1 MKRNRY
7 VDIVKGICI
16 LCVLYAHINI
26 ITQMEEIKSYFN
38 IFIYQFFLTAF
49 YIISGFYLK
58 NLEEPKKFFS
68 TKIKKWYVKL
78 IIYYL
83 PFVLLH
89 NVFIYLG
96 LYDIGKVYGNK
107 VTILYGCK
115 DMIIKSIETFLL
127 MGREPLLGAMWFFI
141 SQIIALMGLSI
152 VVYILRKISLK
163 HNIDQN
169 KLILI
174 VLMIFLIISAFCT
187 EVLSITIPRI
197 SIAISIMILIY
208 IGYCFNNYYKVKWNS
223 KFYFIISLLVIICNT
238 FFCEKI
244 QLNENKIVNPVTFL
258 ASAIAGIYMLCFIG
272 KKIEDN
278 ILGKI
283 LGVCGRYS
291 FYIMV
296 FHLLS
301 FKLAIILIQ
310 SLGIEKVTVL
320 SDLEP
325 YTANILGFIIYII
338 IGAGIPIIIGKL
350 IEYGKLK
357 FQNLN
362 KKEIIK
368 LNEKVGE
375 KNGK

>member
-26 ITQMEEIKSYFN
+26 VTQMEEIKSYFN

-58 NLEEPKKFFS
+58 NLEDPKKFFS

-89 NVFIYLG
+89 NIFIYLG
-96 LYDIGKVYGNK
+96 LYDVGKVYGDK
-107 VTILYGCK
+107 ITILYGLK
-115 DMIIKSIETFLL
+115 DIIIKCIETCLL

-152 VVYILRKISLK
+152 IVYVLK
-163 HNIDQN
+163 KVSSKYAIDQN

-174 VLMIFLIISAFCT
+174 VLMVFLILSAFCT

-197 SIAISIMILIY
+197 SIAVSIMILIY
-208 IGYCFNNYYKVKWNS
+208 LGYCFNNYYKITWDN
-223 KFYFIISLLVIICNT
+223 KFYFIISVLVIICNT
-238 FFCEKI
+238 FFGEKI
-244 QLNENKIVNPVTFL
+244 KLNVNKIVNPVTFI
-258 ASAIAGIYMLCFIG
+258 ASAVAGIYMLCFIG
-272 KKIEDN
+272 KKIQDN

-283 LGVCGRYS
+283 LSVCGKYS

-325 YTANILGFIIYII
+325 YTSNFLGFIIYII

-350 IEYGKLK
+350 IEYGKFKIQKLK
-357 FQNLN
+357 
-362 KKEIIK
+362 
-368 LNEKVGE
+368 EKVGE
-375 KNGK
+375 KNGE